1 MKILAGL
8 ARTFSRLF
16 GRSEKELKKS
26 QLMGLYLTQTNAR
39 EGAAAE
45 FSQTRQRRNGKF
57 SHNRE
62 RA

>member
-1 MKILAGL
+1 MKIFAGL

-16 GRSEKELKKS
+16 GRSEEELNRSK
-26 QLMGLYLTQTNAR
+26 LVGMYLQQTNGRDANVDF
-39 EGAAAE
+39 GQ
-45 FSQTRQRRNGKF
+45 SRQRRNGKY